1 MKSEFSQVSV
11 LQSDVVREISD
22 EKVKAEVEKNAKR
35 LPTVPF
41 VSTRNDVSASQSS
54 QASQFKARLARS
66 GTLLISVRSRET
78 LFFSWFALR
87 FRMVVFQ
94 SHQIVDPVLVREID
108 RKRVEEERNK

>member
-1 MKSEFSQVSV
+1 MSV

-54 QASQFKARLARS
+54 QTSVQSKT
-66 GTLLISVRSRET
+66 GTLRNIAD
-78 LFFSWFALR
+78 FG
-87 FRMVVFQ
+87 
-94 SHQIVDPVLVREID
+94 EIL
-108 RKRVEEERNK
+108 